1 MQTYHVSQF
10 FRWAGGSLRSTL
22 TTHREQEG
30 DDSVVPACRPEGT
43 PKAVPE
49 RDADQSITPDDVA
62 LLAHEL
68 RRRMAAMRVLG
79 EAVRLLRSQDRD
91 PSAMLE
97 RLMGELHNLDD
108 LAAAVLGDVRYR
120 RPADGA
126 PGAEVVTVVQAA
138 ARTVAAARGATVHV
152 GADGPVEV
160 QASASMLRQA
170 VENLIDNAVVHG
182 GPDGVEVGV
191 HLDPTAGQVELVVA
205 DRGTAQHSPHGH
217 GIGLFLVRRFL
228 DDIGGNCSVARRRGG
243 GTVVTLGL
251 PVRPVEAAGHGPLDT
266 AVNT

>member
-1 MQTYHVSQF
+1 
-10 FRWAGGSLRSTL
+10 
-22 TTHREQEG
+22 
-30 DDSVVPACRPEGT
+30 
-43 PKAVPE
+43 VPE
-49 RDADQSITPDDVA
+49 RDAEQSVTPDDVA

-68 RRRMAAMRVLG
+68 RRRMAAMRMLG
-79 EAVRLLRSQDRD
+79 EAVSLLRSQDRD

-97 RLMGELHNLDD
+97 RLMGELHDLDD
-108 LAAAVLGDVRYR
+108 LAAAVLGDARYR

-126 PGAEVVTVVQAA
+126 PGAEVVTVVRAA

-205 DRGTAQHSPHGH
+205 NRGTAQHSPDGH

-228 DDIGGNCSVARRRGG
+228 DDTGGNCSVARRRGG
-243 GTVVTLGL
+243 GTVVTLSL
-251 PVRPVEAAGHGPLDT
+251 PARPPPPAGHGQLDT